1 MQTADDIE
9 LLREYAR
16 HHSEEAF
23 ATLVSRHINLV
34 YSAALRYTANHHQ
47 AEEITQ
53 AVFIILARKAGS
65 LRPGTVL
72 PGWLFHTT
80 RLTARNYLRSENRR
94 ARREQE
100 AFMETKSDER
110 FDSRWGD
117 VAPLLDDAIAHLG
130 QRDRDA
136 IVLRFLQGKDYK
148 AVAGATGGTAEAA
161 QMRVSR
167 ALEKLRKLFAKRGVT
182 LSAAALAGLMAA
194 HGAHAAPMGLA
205 SSITAGAIHGANL
218 AASTLTAVKGT
229 LKLMAWT
236 KLKFSVAAGLVLML
250 AYQYRQNSIQAQQ
263 FAAARQDL
271 QSATD
276 AVAEQESRIAE
287 LRLQTDA
294 IVQTRNEQ
302 EQELVSLRARRK
314 TAANGTQPKAV
325 MGASTTLLAAALQD
339 PLTRE
344 MLRREFIGSAQNRW
358 QPLVK
363 ELKLSSDAAQKMFNI
378 GADWAMKN
386 TEAVAAF
393 TERKL
398 SPEAA
403 VQAGEQAEQE
413 AQNQVRELL
422 GDENMASFAQCNSN
436 FPARTLGAQ
445 FDRQLGFFAL
455 ADDQRQKLRE
465 VLEAEPNDVMAGLAG
480 DFTVREL
487 VLPEEMDQRLGRQKE
502 VNQDILQQA
511 SQFLSPEQVEALSIM
526 QESNLSIQRRGI
538 LRCLRTLRI
547 DPMAPPVL

>member
-1 MQTADDIE
+1 MQTPDDIE

-422 GDENMASFAQCNSN
+422 GDENMASFAQCNNN
-436 FPARTLGAQ
+436 FPARTLSAQ

-465 VLEAEPNDVMAGLAG
+465 VLEAEPNDIMAGLTG
-480 DFTVREL
+480 NFTVREL
-487 VLPEEMDQRLGRQKE
+487 VLPEEMDQQLQRQKE

-526 QESNLSIQRRGI
+526 QESNLSVQRRGI

>member
-34 YSAALRYTANHHQ
+34 YSAALRYTGNHHQ
-47 AEEITQ
+47 AEETTQ
-53 AVFIILARKAGS
+53 AVFIILARKASS
-65 LRPGTVL
+65 LRHGTVL

-100 AFMETKSDER
+100 AFMETDSDER
-110 FDSRWGD
+110 FDSRWRD

-130 QRDRDA
+130 QRDRVA

-148 AVAGATGGTAEAA
+148 AVADATGGTAEAA

-167 ALEKLRKLFAKRGVT
+167 ALEKLRELFAKRGVT
-182 LSAAALAGLMAA
+182 LSAAALAGVMAA

-205 SSITAGAIHGANL
+205 SSITAGAVHGANL
-218 AASTLTAVKGT
+218 AASTLTVVKGT

-250 AYQYRQNSIQAQQ
+250 AYQYYQNSIQAQQ

-276 AVAEQESRIAE
+276 AVAAQESRIAE
-287 LRLQTDA
+287 LQQQTDA
-294 IVQTRNEQ
+294 IIQTRNEQ
-302 EQELVSLRARRK
+302 EQELVSLRARRT
-314 TAANGTQPKAV
+314 TAANGTQPKAA

-339 PLTRE
+339 PIARE
-344 MLRREFIGSAQNRW
+344 MLRREFIGGAKSRW

-363 ELKLSSDAAQKMFNI
+363 ELKLSSEAAQKLFNI

-413 AQNQVRELL
+413 AFNQVRELL
-422 GDENMASFAQCNSN
+422 GDENMASFAQCNNN
-436 FPARTLGAQ
+436 FPARTLSAQ

-455 ADDQRQKLRE
+455 ADDERQKLRE
-465 VLEAEPNDVMAGLAG
+465 VLEAEPNDVMAGLVG
-480 DFTVREL
+480 NFTVREL
-487 VLPEEMDQRLGRQKE
+487 VLPEEMDQQLQRQKE

-511 SQFLSPEQVEALSIM
+511 SQFLAPEQVEALSIM
-526 QESNLSIQRRGI
+526 EESNLSVQRRGI